1 MLIRIVSIVIIVTV
15 PQASQEAGTIA
26 GWLSPLVNTLF
37 HMQDPSRPT
46 VLRGQPAGRQAVAV
60 VVVVVVVE
68 VKAGVVVVVVVVVVE
83 VEEVVVVVV
92 GDPLYSKYSLMS
104 SLMTLGA
111 AVVEAYL
118 Q

>member
-1 MLIRIVSIVIIVTV
+1 MLILIVSIVIIVTV

-68 VKAGVVVVVVVVVVE
+68 VKAGVVVVVVVVVE